1 MIKLWSLL
9 TENFQLA
16 NKVYA
21 GKLSAADIDFLTS
34 LCNKDYTFK
43 TLTDLL
49 MEEKSNTGGWPWTV
63 TQWKRVV
70 VQLRNYNK
78 NVFPIQNFSFD
89 SRVPVVNK
97 KMLEHR
103 ENILKTIATWPP
115 NARRN
120 LRQEIR
126 LPRKDFYRLD
136 DRINYIE
143 AHLSYLNNRSPEQKA
158 TILNKIFSSDHAT
171 FEDVLDFVEDKENLL
186 QGKAFSKQELY
197 KIVEKND
204 YDLKII
210 YDKGD
215 IVIVDVTGQSGIK
228 DIGCNSIWCFTYGNE
243 YGRAGEHW
251 DTYSTN
257 DHVYAIIN
265 FKESQSSPEFIHI
278 LIKPFDK
285 QSEDESHLYDMKN
298 DQTCGRA
305 ENTIQHITGD
315 PSVLK
320 LFTFDD

>member
-1 MIKLWSLL
+1 MDGI
-9 TENFQLA
+9 
-16 NKVYA
+16 
-21 GKLSAADIDFLTS
+21 AAS
-34 LCNKDYTFK
+34 P
-43 TLTDLL
+43 
-49 MEEKSNTGGWPWTV
+49 G
-63 TQWKRVV
+63 
-70 VQLRNYNK
+70 
-78 NVFPIQNFSFD
+78 
-89 SRVPVVNK
+89 
-97 KMLEHR
+97 
-103 ENILKTIATWPP
+103 IA
-115 NARRN
+115 
-120 LRQEIR
+120 I
-126 LPRKDFYRLD
+126 
-136 DRINYIE
+136 
-143 AHLSYLNNRSPEQKA
+143 
-158 TILNKIFSSDHAT
+158 
-171 FEDVLDFVEDKENLL
+171 
-186 QGKAFSKQELY
+186 GKAYIYTEETYIIPKY
-197 KIVEKND
+197 KIIEKND

-257 DHVYAIIN
+257 GHVYAIID

-285 QSEDESHLYDMKN
+285 QAEDESHLYDMKN
-298 DQTCGRA
+298 DQTYGRA